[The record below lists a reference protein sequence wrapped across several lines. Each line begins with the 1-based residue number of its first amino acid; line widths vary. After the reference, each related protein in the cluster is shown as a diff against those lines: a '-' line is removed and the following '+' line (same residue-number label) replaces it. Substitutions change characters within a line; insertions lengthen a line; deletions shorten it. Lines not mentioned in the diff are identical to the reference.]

1 MSGVR
6 IRGLRRTFPLPG
18 GGTLVAVDGIDL
30 DVEPG
35 EILGL
40 LGPNGAGKTTT
51 LRVLATLTTP
61 TAGTAKVAGHDV
73 VREPEAVRRALG
85 YLSPDAGLPP
95 RLTAR
100 EALRLFAAL
109 YDVRP
114 SGPAIGRAVAQ
125 MGLSDFL
132 DRRVD
137 TLSTGMGQRL
147 RIACSTLHAPRVL
160 VLDEPTLGLDAV
172 ATRDLLATIEAARD
186 AGAAVLLSTHMVDDA
201 ARVCDRVA
209 VIDRGRIRAVGTPAE
224 IVSVA
229 GTVDLRDAFLALV
242 AGPGSGG

>member
-30 DVEPG
+30 DVAPG

-61 TAGTAKVAGHDV
+61 TEGTAEVGGHDV
-73 VREPEAVRRALG
+73 VREPEAARRALG

-114 SGPAIGRAVAQ
+114 SGPAIDRAVQ
-125 MGLSDFL
+125 HMGLSEFL

-147 RIACSTLHAPRVL
+147 RIACSTLHEPRVL

-172 ATRDLLATIEAARD
+172 ATRDLLATIGAARD
-186 AGAAVLLSTHMVDDA
+186 AGAAVVLSTHMVDDA

-209 VIDRGRIRAVGTPAE
+209 VIDRGRIRAVGTPAD
-224 IVSVA
+224 IVRVA
-229 GTVDLRDAFLALV
+229 GTADLRDAFLSLV
-242 AGPGSGG
+242 AGPGAEA

>member
-18 GGTLVAVDGIDL
+18 GGTLAAVDGIDL
-30 DVEPG
+30 DVAPG

-61 TAGTAKVAGHDV
+61 TEGTAEVGGHDV
-73 VREPEAVRRALG
+73 VRDPEGVRRALG

-100 EALRLFAAL
+100 ESLRLFAAL

-114 SGPAIGRAVAQ
+114 AGPAIDRAVRH
-125 MGLSDFL
+125 MGIGDFL

-147 RIACSTLHAPRVL
+147 RIACATLHAPRVL

-172 ATRDLLATIEAARD
+172 ATRDLLATIQAARD
-186 AGAAVLLSTHMVDDA
+186 GGAAVVLSTHMVDDA

-224 IVSVA
+224 VVAAA
-229 GTVDLRDAFLALV
+229 GTADLRDAFLALV
-242 AGPGSGG
+242 AGPGDDA

>member
-18 GGTLVAVDGIDL
+18 GGTLAAVDGIDL
-30 DVEPG
+30 DVAPG

-61 TAGTAKVAGHDV
+61 TEGTAEVGGHDV
-73 VREPEAVRRALG
+73 VRAPEAVRRALG

-114 SGPAIGRAVAQ
+114 AGPAIDRAVQQ
-125 MGLSDFL
+125 MGLSEFL
-132 DRRVD
+132 GRRVD
-137 TLSTGMGQRL
+137 TLSTGMVQRL
-147 RIACSTLHAPRVL
+147 RIACSTLHEPRVL

-172 ATRDLLATIEAARD
+172 ATRDLLATIGTARD
-186 AGAAVLLSTHMVDDA
+186 AGAAVVLSTHMVDDA

-209 VIDRGRIRAVGTPAE
+209 IIDRGRLRAIGPPAE
-224 IVSVA
+224 IVRVA
-229 GTVDLRDAFLALV
+229 GTADLRDAFLSLV
-242 AGPGSGG
+242 IGAGTHA

>member
-18 GGTLVAVDGIDL
+18 GGTLAAVDGIDL
-30 DVEPG
+30 DVAPG

-51 LRVLATLTTP
+51 LRILATLTQP
-61 TAGTAKVAGHDV
+61 TDGTAEVAGHDV
-73 VREPEAVRRALG
+73 VAEPLAVRRALG
-85 YLSPDAGLPP
+85 YLSPDVGLPP

-100 EALRLFAAL
+100 ETLRLFAAL

-114 SGPAIGRAVAQ
+114 AGPAIDRAVAH
-125 MGLSDFL
+125 MGLGDFL

-137 TLSTGMGQRL
+137 ALSTGMGQRL
-147 RIACSTLHAPRVL
+147 RIGCATLHQPSVL
-160 VLDEPTLGLDAV
+160 ILDEPTLGLDAV
-172 ATRDLLATIEAARD
+172 ATRDLLATIRAARD
-186 AGAAVLLSTHMVDDA
+186 DGAAVVLSTHMVDDA

-209 VIDRGRIRAVGTPAE
+209 VIDRGRLRAVGTPAE
-224 IVSVA
+224 VVA
-229 GTVDLRDAFLALV
+229 SAGAADLRDAFLALV
-242 AGPGSGG
+242 AGPGSAA